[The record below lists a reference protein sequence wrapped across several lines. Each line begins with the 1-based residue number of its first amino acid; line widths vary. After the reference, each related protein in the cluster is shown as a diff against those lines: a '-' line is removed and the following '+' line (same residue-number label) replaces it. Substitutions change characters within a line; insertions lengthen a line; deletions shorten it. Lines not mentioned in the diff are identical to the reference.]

1 MKDVATLISGGSAEP
16 PDSLDSGRGCAD
28 TLGPLGDVGALEPPY
43 APKPVGSSFG
53 VDIVRE
59 NPRRPPLE
67 VGRGD
72 WPFGDAQL
80 AERFIAEEELSS
92 AAMGDPSLVVIELQ
106 ALSEAFRRKVGS
118 GQVLSTDFKP
128 NIYHEVQDW
137 TLMAPRALTGGGV
150 SKADLRYDETKGKR
164 ASSCVSTSTRSP
176 A

>member
-1 MKDVATLISGGSAEP
+1 MKDVATLGP
-16 PDSLDSGRGCAD
+16 P
-28 TLGPLGDVGALEPPY
+28 GDVGALEPPY

-53 VDIVRE
+53 AGIVRE
-59 NPRRPPLE
+59 NPRRLPLE

-106 ALSEAFRRKVGS
+106 ALSEAFCRKVGS
-118 GQVLSTDFKP
+118 RQVISTDLKP
-128 NIYHEVQDW
+128 NIYHEVRDW

-150 SKADLRYDETKGKR
+150 SKADLWYDETKGKR
-164 ASSCVSTSTRSP
+164 ARSCVSTSARNR